1 MDELGVVQQSART
14 KSEDTYAAMLG
25 IKRDPASEFIALKA
39 IDHKGCLFQA
49 IQGEFELSIPE
60 LNAEL
65 IQLEATGLIRQEGG
79 RYFRLGYQPV

>member
-1 MDELGVVQQSART
+1 
-14 KSEDTYAAMLG
+14 MLG
-25 IKRDPASEFIALKA
+25 IKSDPASKFIALKA
-39 IDHKGCLFQA
+39 IDHQGCLFQA

-79 RYFRLGYQPV
+79 RYFRLG